1 MSPSSALLAASA
13 PPLKSGPRKADLSL
27 RMSGGAEKLHDA
39 IQGSQEG
46 NGRLDSAVLVGWVV
60 VAEWV
65 GPDGTRTL
73 TRMSGTPGGAV
84 PPEWQARGYL
94 HEALF
99 GKWNTSEA

>member
-1 MSPSSALLAASA
+1 MSPSSAVLAASA
-13 PPLKSGPRKADLSL
+13 PPLKSGPPKA
-27 RMSGGAEKLHDA
+27 ENLHDA
-39 IQGSQEG
+39 IQVSQEG

-65 GPDGTRTL
+65 GRDGTRTL

-84 PPEWQARGYL
+84 PPEWQTRGYL

>member
-1 MSPSSALLAASA
+1 LLAASA
-13 PPLKSGPRKADLSL
+13 PPLKSGRKRADLSP
-27 RMSGGAEKLHDA
+27 RMSGGADKLHDA
-39 IQGSQEG
+39 IQVSQED

-73 TRMSGTPGGAV
+73 TRMSGTPGGVV
-84 PPEWQARGYL
+84 PPEWQTRGYL

>member
-39 IQGSQEG
+39 IQVSQED

-84 PPEWQARGYL
+84 PPEWQTRGYL